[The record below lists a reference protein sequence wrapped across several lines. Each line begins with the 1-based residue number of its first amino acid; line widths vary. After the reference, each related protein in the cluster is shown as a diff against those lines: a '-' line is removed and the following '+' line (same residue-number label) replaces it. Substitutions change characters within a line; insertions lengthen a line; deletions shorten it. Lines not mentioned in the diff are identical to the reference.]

1 MSKDNKKVIL
11 ITGGSQ
17 GLGRAVAKN
26 FSKGHR
32 VIVLSN
38 DALSL
43 EDTIEKLNCAGYFCD
58 ITNAS
63 QVQYT
68 VNDII
73 KIFKK
78 IDILINN
85 AGVWLEGDLEE
96 SSYEDIYKTINVNTV
111 GTMFITK
118 AVLSCM
124 KKQGYGKI
132 LNINSV
138 DGISSKKKRSVYAA
152 SKWALTGFTK
162 ALREDLERYNIQVMD
177 LYPSLI
183 KTTLFKNAGKTRDM
197 THAMSMEEV
206 VRVIGFM
213 LSFEGTSMPESL
225 VLKDI
230 RYE

>member
-1 MSKDNKKVIL
+1 
-11 ITGGSQ
+11 
-17 GLGRAVAKN
+17 
-26 FSKGHR
+26 
-32 VIVLSN
+32 
-38 DALSL
+38 
-43 EDTIEKLNCAGYFCD
+43 
-58 ITNAS
+58 
-63 QVQYT
+63 
-68 VNDII
+68 
-73 KIFKK
+73 
-78 IDILINN
+78 
-85 AGVWLEGDLEE
+85 
-96 SSYEDIYKTINVNTV
+96 
-111 GTMFITK
+111 MFITK